1 MNRIALS
8 LSLVLTG
15 AVAMGALGFHALSA
29 QEKKEVYIPPGAD
42 KKFLVNEPLP
52 RADEPRITIDHYTV
66 PPDWVGGKHY
76 HTGPV
81 YVYVLDGSF
90 TMDEQGKERHT
101 YQAGELYREPIGTPM
116 QARNLN
122 TSAPLKLLIIQMT
135 PKGLGCVETDSL
147 EAALVDNCC
156 KLPMFSC
163 PKGHSDELSCIWT
176 HFSGLQVARMAAI
189 RPCLPTMFITLVRL

>member
-15 AVAMGALGFHALSA
+15 AVAMGALGLHALSA
-29 QEKKEVYIPPGAD
+29 QEKKEAYAPPGAD
-42 KKFLVNEPLP
+42 RKSLVNEPLARVDDP
-52 RADEPRITIDHYTV
+52 QITIDRYTL
-66 PPDWVGGKHY
+66 PPGWVGGKHY

-90 TMDEQGKERHT
+90 TMDEQGMERHT

-122 TSAPLKLLIIQMT
+122 TSAPLKLLIIQVT
-135 PKGLGCVETDSL
+135 PKGQ
-147 EAALVDNCC
+147 
-156 KLPMFSC
+156 
-163 PKGHSDELSCIWT
+163 ELMYK
-176 HFSGLQVARMAAI
+176 AD
-189 RPCLPTMFITLVRL
+189 